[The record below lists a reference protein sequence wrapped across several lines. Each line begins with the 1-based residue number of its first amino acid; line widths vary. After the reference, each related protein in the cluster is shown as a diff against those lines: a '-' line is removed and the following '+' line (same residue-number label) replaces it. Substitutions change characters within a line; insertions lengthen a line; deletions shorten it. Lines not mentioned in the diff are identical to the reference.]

1 MTAQRSNFRRLIV
14 LLFAALIAA
23 AIGCGGREDAGETAE
38 MTTPAP
44 AEAATPEA
52 GSAPPAKLGTTNG
65 DGPRG
70 VVEGGLGVTRISP
83 EQGSNSIA
91 LPADFPADVPLYPTA
106 TPTKYIST
114 RSGRT
119 STTLVVDETPESAKS
134 YYPGALESEGWEV
147 TTNGASDELMIVSAL
162 KDGRRLQVS
171 VSAENGVTTI
181 KLIEN
186 KK

>member
-1 MTAQRSNFRRLIV
+1 MTAQHSNFRRLIV

-44 AEAATPEA
+44 AEAATPET
-52 GSAPPAKLGTTNG
+52 GSAPPAKLGMTNSPG
-65 DGPRG
+65 GA
-70 VVEGGLGVTRISP
+70 VERGLGVTRISP
-83 EQGSNSIA
+83 EQGSNTIA

-147 TTNGASDELMIVSAL
+147 KTNGASDELMIVSAL
-162 KDGRRLQVS
+162 KDGRRLQVIVS
-171 VSAENGVTTI
+171 VENGVTTI

>member
-1 MTAQRSNFRRLIV
+1 MTVQRSSFRRLVV

-44 AEAATPEA
+44 AEAATPET

-70 VVEGGLGVTRISP
+70 TVEGGLGVTRISP
-83 EQGSNSIA
+83 EQGSNTIT
-91 LPADFPADVPLYPTA
+91 LPADFPADVPLYPAA

-119 STTLVVDETPESAKS
+119 STTLVVDGPPESAKS
-134 YYPGALESEGWEV
+134 YYPGALESEGWEIK
-147 TTNGASDELMIVSAL
+147 TNGASDELMIVSAL
-162 KDGRRLQVS
+162 KDGRRLQVTVS
-171 VSAENGVTTI
+171 VENGVTTI